1 MVNLVK
7 VLFIFIQKN
16 NHRLK
21 INNYKNMNYTE
32 KGTLVLDGKLVAK
45 EMQNS
50 IKKKI
55 DSSGI
60 KITLATVLVGDDKPS
75 QLYVNNKHKQATAS
89 SINSIHVNLPG
100 DISQADLENK
110 ISELGSDA
118 AINGILVQMPLPKG
132 LNEDRVIEMIPTNK
146 DVDGLKEQNLGKLIV
161 GNDVLRPCTPLGVMK
176 LIEHYNLDT
185 SGKKALVIGRSRL
198 VGMPQVIMFGSK
210 GIDCTVTLAHS
221 RTKNLDK
228 LISESEI
235 VVPAIGVPGII
246 NSKNVMKDAIL
257 IDVGISSDENGIH
270 GDVDFDSVDGIAKA
284 VTPMPGGTGPMT
296 VACLLENTM
305 KAAQLQGIIQ
315 E

>member
-1 MVNLVK
+1 MK
-7 VLFIFIQKN
+7 
-16 NHRLK
+16 
-21 INNYKNMNYTE
+21 YTE
-32 KGTLVLDGKLVAK
+32 KGTLILDGRFVAQ
-45 EMQNS
+45 EIQSS

-55 DSSGI
+55 EDSGSE
-60 KITLATVLVGDDKPS
+60 ITLATVLVGDDKPS

-89 SINSIHVNLPG
+89 SIKSMHVNLPG
-100 DISQADLENK
+100 NISQSELEQK
-110 ISELGSDA
+110 ISELGNDA
-118 AINGILVQMPLPKG
+118 TINGILIQMPLPKG
-132 LNEDRVIEMIPTNK
+132 LNEDSVIEMIPTNK

-161 GNDVLRPCTPLGVMK
+161 GNDVLRPCTPLGVMR
-176 LIEHYNLDT
+176 LIEYYNLET

-221 RTKNLDK
+221 RTKNLDD

-246 NSKNVMKDAIL
+246 NSKNVKKDAIL
-257 IDVGISSDENGIH
+257 LDVGISSDDKGIH
-270 GDVDFDSVDGIAKA
+270 GDVDFNSVDGIAKA

-305 KAAQLQGIIQ
+305 KAAELQGIISS
-315 E
+315 

>member
-1 MVNLVK
+1 MK
-7 VLFIFIQKN
+7 
-16 NHRLK
+16 
-21 INNYKNMNYTE
+21 YTE
-32 KGTLVLDGKLVAK
+32 KGTLILDGRFVAQ
-45 EMQNS
+45 EIQSS

-55 DSSGI
+55 EDSGSE
-60 KITLATVLVGDDKPS
+60 ITLATVLVGDDKPS

-89 SINSIHVNLPG
+89 SIKSMHVNLPG
-100 DISQADLENK
+100 NISQSELEQK
-110 ISELGSDA
+110 ISELGNDPT
-118 AINGILVQMPLPKG
+118 INGILIQMPLPKG
-132 LNEDRVIEMIPTNK
+132 LNEDSVIEMIPTNK

-161 GNDVLRPCTPLGVMK
+161 GNDVLRPCTPLGVMR
-176 LIEHYNLDT
+176 LIEYYNLET

-221 RTKNLDK
+221 RTKNLDD

-246 NSKNVMKDAIL
+246 NSKNVKKDAIL
-257 IDVGISSDENGIH
+257 LDVGISSDDKGIH

>member
-1 MVNLVK
+1 MK
-7 VLFIFIQKN
+7 
-16 NHRLK
+16 
-21 INNYKNMNYTE
+21 YTE
-32 KGTLVLDGKLVAK
+32 KGTLILDGRFVAQ
-45 EMQNS
+45 EIQSS

-55 DSSGI
+55 EDSGSE
-60 KITLATVLVGDDKPS
+60 ITLATVLVGDDKPS
-75 QLYVNNKHKQATAS
+75 QLYVNNKHKQATAT
-89 SINSIHVNLPG
+89 SIKSMHVNLPG
-100 DISQADLENK
+100 NISQSELEQK
-110 ISELGSDA
+110 ISELGNDP
-118 AINGILVQMPLPKG
+118 AINGILIQMPLPKG
-132 LNEDRVIEMIPTNK
+132 LNEDSVIEMIPTNK

-161 GNDVLRPCTPLGVMK
+161 GNDVLRPCTPLGVMR
-176 LIEHYNLDT
+176 LIEYYNLET

-221 RTKNLDK
+221 RTKNLDD

-246 NSKNVMKDAIL
+246 NSKNVKKGAIL
-257 IDVGISSDENGIH
+257 LDVGISSDDKGIH

-305 KAAQLQGIIQ
+305 KAAELQGIISS
-315 E
+315 

>member
-1 MVNLVK
+1 MK
-7 VLFIFIQKN
+7 
-16 NHRLK
+16 
-21 INNYKNMNYTE
+21 YTE

-110 ISELGSDA
+110 ISELGTDA

-246 NSKNVMKDAIL
+246 NSKNVKKDAIL
-257 IDVGISSDENGIH
+257 IDVGISSDEKGIH

>member
-1 MVNLVK
+1 MK
-7 VLFIFIQKN
+7 
-16 NHRLK
+16 
-21 INNYKNMNYTE
+21 YTE
-32 KGTLVLDGKLVAK
+32 KGTLILDGRFVAQ
-45 EMQNS
+45 EIQSS

-55 DSSGI
+55 EDSGSE
-60 KITLATVLVGDDKPS
+60 ITLATVLVGDDKPS

-89 SINSIHVNLPG
+89 SIKSMHVNLPG
-100 DISQADLENK
+100 NISQSELEQK
-110 ISELGSDA
+110 ISELGNDPT
-118 AINGILVQMPLPKG
+118 INGILIQMPLPKG
-132 LNEDRVIEMIPTNK
+132 LNEDSVIEMIPTNK

-161 GNDVLRPCTPLGVMK
+161 GNDVLRPCTPLGVMR
-176 LIEHYNLDT
+176 LIEYYNLET

-221 RTKNLDK
+221 RTKNLDD

-246 NSKNVMKDAIL
+246 NSKNVKKDAIL
-257 IDVGISSDENGIH
+257 LDVGISSDDKGIH

-305 KAAQLQGIIQ
+305 KAAELQGIISS
-315 E
+315 

>member
-1 MVNLVK
+1 MK
-7 VLFIFIQKN
+7 
-16 NHRLK
+16 
-21 INNYKNMNYTE
+21 YTE

-50 IKKKI
+50 IKEKI

-176 LIEHYNLDT
+176 LIEHYNIDT

>member
-1 MVNLVK
+1 MK
-7 VLFIFIQKN
+7 
-16 NHRLK
+16 
-21 INNYKNMNYTE
+21 YTE
-32 KGTLVLDGKLVAK
+32 KGTLILDGRFVAQ
-45 EMQNS
+45 EMQKS

-55 DSSGI
+55 DDSGVV
-60 KITLATVLVGDDKPS
+60 ITLATVLVGDDKPS

-89 SINSIHVNLPG
+89 SIKSMHVNLPG
-100 DISQADLENK
+100 NISQTELEDK
-110 ISELGSDA
+110 IAQLGNDPSV
-118 AINGILVQMPLPKG
+118 NGILIQMPLPKG
-132 LNEDRVIEMIPTNK
+132 LNEDSVIEMIPTNK

-176 LIEHYNLDT
+176 LIEYYKLET
-185 SGKKALVIGRSRL
+185 AGKKALVIGRSRL

-221 RTKNLDK
+221 RTKNLDE

-246 NSKNVMKDAIL
+246 NAKNVRKDLIL
-257 IDVGISSDENGIH
+257 LDVGISSDENGIH
-270 GDVDFDSVDGIAKA
+270 GDVDFNSVDGIAKA

-296 VACLLENTM
+296 VASLLENTM

-315 E
+315 I

>member
-1 MVNLVK
+1 MK
-7 VLFIFIQKN
+7 
-16 NHRLK
+16 
-21 INNYKNMNYTE
+21 YTE

-60 KITLATVLVGDDKPS
+60 EITLATVLVGDDKPS

-100 DISQADLENK
+100 DISQVDLENK

>member
-1 MVNLVK
+1 MK
-7 VLFIFIQKN
+7 
-16 NHRLK
+16 
-21 INNYKNMNYTE
+21 YTE
-32 KGTLVLDGKLVAK
+32 KGTLILDGRFVAQ
-45 EMQNS
+45 EMQKS

-55 DSSGI
+55 DDSGVV
-60 KITLATVLVGDDKPS
+60 ITLATVLVGDDKPS

-89 SINSIHVNLPG
+89 SIKSMHVNLPG
-100 DISQADLENK
+100 NISQTELEHK
-110 ISELGSDA
+110 IAQLGNDPSV
-118 AINGILVQMPLPKG
+118 NGILIQMPLPKG
-132 LNEDRVIEMIPTNK
+132 LNEDSVIEMIPTNK

-176 LIEHYNLDT
+176 LIEYYKLET
-185 SGKKALVIGRSRL
+185 AGKKALVIGRSRL

-221 RTKNLDK
+221 RTKNLDE

-246 NSKNVMKDAIL
+246 NANNVRKDSIL
-257 IDVGISSDENGIH
+257 LDVGISSDENGIH
-270 GDVDFDSVDGIAKA
+270 GDVDFNSVDGIAKA

-296 VACLLENTM
+296 VASLLENTM

-315 E
+315 I

>member
-1 MVNLVK
+1 MK
-7 VLFIFIQKN
+7 
-16 NHRLK
+16 
-21 INNYKNMNYTE
+21 YTE

-50 IKKKI
+50 IKEKI

-246 NSKNVMKDAIL
+246 NSKNVMKNAIL

>member
-1 MVNLVK
+1 MK
-7 VLFIFIQKN
+7 
-16 NHRLK
+16 
-21 INNYKNMNYTE
+21 YTE
-32 KGTLVLDGKLVAK
+32 KGTLVLDGKLVAR

-55 DSSGI
+55 DSSGVE
-60 KITLATVLVGDDKPS
+60 ITLATVLVGDDKPS

-89 SINSIHVNLPG
+89 SIKSIHVNLPG
-100 DISQADLENK
+100 EISQLDLENK
-110 ISELGSDA
+110 ISELGSDPS
-118 AINGILVQMPLPKG
+118 INGILVQMPLPKG

-176 LIEHYNLDT
+176 LIEHYNIDT

>member
-1 MVNLVK
+1 MK
-7 VLFIFIQKN
+7 F
-16 NHRLK
+16 
-21 INNYKNMNYTE
+21 TE
-32 KGTLVLDGKLVAK
+32 KGTLILDGRFVAQ
-45 EMQNS
+45 EIQSS

-55 DSSGI
+55 DDSDSE
-60 KITLATVLVGDDKPS
+60 ITLATVLVGNDKPS

-89 SINSIHVNLPG
+89 SIKSMHVNLPG
-100 DISQADLENK
+100 NISQSELEQK
-110 ISELGSDA
+110 ISELGNDTT
-118 AINGILVQMPLPKG
+118 INGILIQMPLPKG
-132 LNEDRVIEMIPTNK
+132 LNEDSVIEMIPTNK

-161 GNDVLRPCTPLGVMK
+161 GNDVLRPCTPLGVMR
-176 LIEHYNLDT
+176 LIEYYNLET

-221 RTKNLDK
+221 RTKNLDD

-246 NSKNVMKDAIL
+246 NSKNVKKDAIL
-257 IDVGISSDENGIH
+257 LDVGISSDDKGIH

-305 KAAQLQGIIQ
+305 KAAELQGIISS
-315 E
+315 

>member
-1 MVNLVK
+1 MK
-7 VLFIFIQKN
+7 
-16 NHRLK
+16 
-21 INNYKNMNYTE
+21 YTE
-32 KGTLVLDGKLVAK
+32 KGTLILDGRFVAQ
-45 EMQNS
+45 EIQSS

-55 DSSGI
+55 EDSGSE
-60 KITLATVLVGDDKPS
+60 ITLATVLVGDDKPS

-89 SINSIHVNLPG
+89 SIKSMHVNLPG
-100 DISQADLENK
+100 NISQSELEQK
-110 ISELGSDA
+110 ISDLGNDA
-118 AINGILVQMPLPKG
+118 TINGILIQMPLPKG
-132 LNEDRVIEMIPTNK
+132 LNEDSVIEMIPTNK

-161 GNDVLRPCTPLGVMK
+161 GNDVLRPCTPLGVMR
-176 LIEHYNLDT
+176 LIEYYNLET

-221 RTKNLDK
+221 RTKNLDD

-246 NSKNVMKDAIL
+246 NSKNVKKGAIL
-257 IDVGISSDENGIH
+257 LDVGISSDDKGIH

-305 KAAQLQGIIQ
+305 KAAELQGIISS
-315 E
+315 

>member
-1 MVNLVK
+1 MK
-7 VLFIFIQKN
+7 
-16 NHRLK
+16 
-21 INNYKNMNYTE
+21 YTE
-32 KGTLVLDGKLVAK
+32 KGTLILDGRFVAQ
-45 EMQNS
+45 EIQSS

-55 DSSGI
+55 EDSGSE
-60 KITLATVLVGDDKPS
+60 ITLATVLVGDDKPS

-89 SINSIHVNLPG
+89 SIKSMHVNLPG
-100 DISQADLENK
+100 NISQSELEQK
-110 ISELGSDA
+110 ISELGNDP
-118 AINGILVQMPLPKG
+118 AINGILIQMPLPKG
-132 LNEDRVIEMIPTNK
+132 LNEDSVIEMIPTNK

-161 GNDVLRPCTPLGVMK
+161 GNDVLRPCTPLGVMR
-176 LIEHYNLDT
+176 LIEYYNLET

-221 RTKNLDK
+221 RTKNLDD

-246 NSKNVMKDAIL
+246 NSKNVKKGAIL
-257 IDVGISSDENGIH
+257 LDVGISSDDKGIH

-305 KAAQLQGIIQ
+305 KAAELQGIISN
-315 E
+315 

>member
-1 MVNLVK
+1 MK
-7 VLFIFIQKN
+7 
-16 NHRLK
+16 
-21 INNYKNMNYTE
+21 YTE
-32 KGTLVLDGKLVAK
+32 KGTLILDGRFVAQ
-45 EMQNS
+45 EMQKS

-55 DSSGI
+55 DDSGVV
-60 KITLATVLVGDDKPS
+60 ITLATVLVGDDKPS

-89 SINSIHVNLPG
+89 SIKSMHVNLPG
-100 DISQADLENK
+100 NISQTELEDK
-110 ISELGSDA
+110 ISQLGNDPSV
-118 AINGILVQMPLPKG
+118 NGILIQMPLPKG
-132 LNEDRVIEMIPTNK
+132 LNEDSVIEMIPTNK

-176 LIEHYNLDT
+176 LIEYYKLET
-185 SGKKALVIGRSRL
+185 AGKKALVIGRSRL

-221 RTKNLDK
+221 RTKNLDE

-246 NSKNVMKDAIL
+246 NANNVRKDSIL
-257 IDVGISSDENGIH
+257 LDVGISSDENGIH
-270 GDVDFDSVDGIAKA
+270 GDVDFNSVDGVAKA

-296 VACLLENTM
+296 VASLLENTM

-315 E
+315 I

>member
-1 MVNLVK
+1 MK
-7 VLFIFIQKN
+7 
-16 NHRLK
+16 
-21 INNYKNMNYTE
+21 YTE
-32 KGTLVLDGKLVAK
+32 KGTLILDGRFVAQ
-45 EMQNS
+45 EIQSS

-55 DSSGI
+55 EDSGSE
-60 KITLATVLVGDDKPS
+60 ITLATVLVGDDKPS

-89 SINSIHVNLPG
+89 SIKSMHVNLPG
-100 DISQADLENK
+100 NISQSELEQK
-110 ISELGSDA
+110 ISELGNDPT
-118 AINGILVQMPLPKG
+118 INGILIQMPLPKG
-132 LNEDRVIEMIPTNK
+132 LNEDSVIEMIPTNK

-161 GNDVLRPCTPLGVMK
+161 GNDVLRPCTPLGVMR
-176 LIEHYNLDT
+176 LIEYYNLET

-221 RTKNLDK
+221 RTKNLDD

-246 NSKNVMKDAIL
+246 NSKNVKKGAIL
-257 IDVGISSDENGIH
+257 LDVGISSDDKGIH

-305 KAAQLQGIIQ
+305 KAAELQGIISS
-315 E
+315 

>member
-1 MVNLVK
+1 MK
-7 VLFIFIQKN
+7 
-16 NHRLK
+16 
-21 INNYKNMNYTE
+21 YTE
-32 KGTLVLDGKLVAK
+32 KGTLILDGRFVAQ
-45 EMQNS
+45 EIQSS

-55 DSSGI
+55 EDSGSE
-60 KITLATVLVGDDKPS
+60 ITLATVLVGDDKPS

-89 SINSIHVNLPG
+89 SIKSMHVNLPG
-100 DISQADLENK
+100 NISQSELEQK
-110 ISELGSDA
+110 ISELGNDA
-118 AINGILVQMPLPKG
+118 SINGILIQMPLPKG
-132 LNEDRVIEMIPTNK
+132 LNEDSVIEMIPTNK

-161 GNDVLRPCTPLGVMK
+161 GNDVLRPCTPLGVMR
-176 LIEHYNLDT
+176 LIEYYNLET

-221 RTKNLDK
+221 KTKNLDD

-246 NSKNVMKDAIL
+246 NSKNVKKGAIL
-257 IDVGISSDENGIH
+257 LDVGISSDDKGIH

-305 KAAQLQGIIQ
+305 KAAELQGIISN
-315 E
+315 

>member
-1 MVNLVK
+1 MK
-7 VLFIFIQKN
+7 
-16 NHRLK
+16 
-21 INNYKNMNYTE
+21 YTE

-55 DSSGI
+55 DSSGVE
-60 KITLATVLVGDDKPS
+60 ITLATVLVGDDKPS

-89 SINSIHVNLPG
+89 SIKSIHVNLPG
-100 DISQADLENK
+100 DISQLDLENK
-110 ISELGSDA
+110 ISELGSDPS
-118 AINGILVQMPLPKG
+118 INGILVQMPLPKG

>member
-1 MVNLVK
+1 MK
-7 VLFIFIQKN
+7 
-16 NHRLK
+16 
-21 INNYKNMNYTE
+21 YTE

-55 DSSGI
+55 DSSGVE
-60 KITLATVLVGDDKPS
+60 ITLATVLVGDDKPS

-89 SINSIHVNLPG
+89 SIKSIHVNLPG
-100 DISQADLENK
+100 DISQLDLENK
-110 ISELGSDA
+110 ISELGSDSS
-118 AINGILVQMPLPKG
+118 INGILVQMPLPKG

-176 LIEHYNLDT
+176 LIEHYNIDT

>member
-1 MVNLVK
+1 MK
-7 VLFIFIQKN
+7 
-16 NHRLK
+16 
-21 INNYKNMNYTE
+21 YTE
-32 KGTLVLDGKLVAK
+32 KGTLILDGRFVAQ
-45 EMQNS
+45 EIQSS

-55 DSSGI
+55 EDSGSE
-60 KITLATVLVGDDKPS
+60 ITLATVLVGDDKPS

-89 SINSIHVNLPG
+89 SIKSMHVNLPG
-100 DISQADLENK
+100 NISQSELEQK
-110 ISELGSDA
+110 ISELGNDA
-118 AINGILVQMPLPKG
+118 TINGILIQMPLPKG
-132 LNEDRVIEMIPTNK
+132 LNEDSVIEMIPTNK

-161 GNDVLRPCTPLGVMK
+161 GNDVLRPCTPLGVMR
-176 LIEHYNLDT
+176 LIEYYNLET

-221 RTKNLDK
+221 RTKNLDD

-246 NSKNVMKDAIL
+246 NSKNVKKGAIL
-257 IDVGISSDENGIH
+257 LDVGISCDDKGIH

-305 KAAQLQGIIQ
+305 KAAELQGIISN
-315 E
+315 

>member
-1 MVNLVK
+1 MK
-7 VLFIFIQKN
+7 
-16 NHRLK
+16 
-21 INNYKNMNYTE
+21 YTE
-32 KGTLVLDGKLVAK
+32 KGTLILDGRFVAQ
-45 EMQNS
+45 EMQKS

-55 DSSGI
+55 DDSGVI
-60 KITLATVLVGDDKPS
+60 ITLATVLVGDDKPS

-89 SINSIHVNLPG
+89 SIKSMHVNLPG
-100 DISQADLENK
+100 NISQTELEDK
-110 ISELGSDA
+110 IAQLGNDPSV
-118 AINGILVQMPLPKG
+118 NGILIQMPLPKG
-132 LNEDRVIEMIPTNK
+132 LNEDSVIEMIPTNK

-176 LIEHYNLDT
+176 LIEYYKLET
-185 SGKKALVIGRSRL
+185 AGKKALVIGRSRL

-221 RTKNLDK
+221 RTKNLDE

-246 NSKNVMKDAIL
+246 NAKNVRKDSIL
-257 IDVGISSDENGIH
+257 LDVGISSDENGIH
-270 GDVDFDSVDGIAKA
+270 GDVDFNSVDGIAKA

-296 VACLLENTM
+296 VASLLENTM

-315 E
+315 I

>member
-1 MVNLVK
+1 MK
-7 VLFIFIQKN
+7 
-16 NHRLK
+16 
-21 INNYKNMNYTE
+21 YTE

-50 IKKKI
+50 IKEKI

-110 ISELGSDA
+110 ISELGGDV